1 MVITAINCDM
11 EPKKRNTSRNL
22 KPFKPG
28 KDSRRNTKGRPRK
41 LPEIDKLL
49 IDVLGAE
56 SSDGITVAQAILQ
69 RIANKA
75 LAGDLEAANI
85 ILSRAYGKVN
95 TAAEESTKENP
106 FLEAMKQ
113 ASVLRR
119 SELKNDTIVSFRH
132 TQEFE
137 LSTPAYP
144 ATESNDMARHECFP
158 ENQDGD
164 SESEFSDITVPNGDN
179 DNDFVKLSN
188 RQNEERDLLTVFY

>member
-1 MVITAINCDM
+1 M
-11 EPKKRNTSRNL
+11 EPKKRNNSSNL

-69 RIANKA
+69 KIANKA

-95 TAAEESTKENP
+95 TAAEESIKENP

-119 SELKNDTIVSFRH
+119 LESKNDTIVSFRH

-137 LSTPAYP
+137 LSTPANLP
-144 ATESNDMARHECFP
+144 AENVSSSRQECFP
-158 ENQDGD
+158 KNQNDG
-164 SESEFSDITVPNGDN
+164 SESEFSDITVPDVDN
-179 DNDFVKLSN
+179 DNDFVKLSH
-188 RQNEERDLLTVFY
+188 RQNEERDLSSVFY